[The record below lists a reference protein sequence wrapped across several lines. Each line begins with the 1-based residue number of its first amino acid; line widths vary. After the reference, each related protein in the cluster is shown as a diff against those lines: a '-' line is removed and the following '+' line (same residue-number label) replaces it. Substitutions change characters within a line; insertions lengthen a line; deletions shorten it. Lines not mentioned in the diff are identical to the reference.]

1 VPLDFEATARAS
13 RARGKGA
20 QSPQSTQRS
29 RSKPKPRPIDGWPV
43 GGAGFLGPLSW
54 PSFAMAALDINF
66 GRTQM
71 MQREL
76 ASQQDFTVGEIF
88 GARAAS
94 ARASRGGLLS
104 FARW

>member
-1 VPLDFEATARAS
+1 
-13 RARGKGA
+13 
-20 QSPQSTQRS
+20 
-29 RSKPKPRPIDGWPV
+29 
-43 GGAGFLGPLSW
+43 
-54 PSFAMAALDINF
+54 MAALDINF